1 MIVWIISED
10 WKRSK
15 VLDFLNE
22 LLYNMEYN
30 MKKDQKR
37 IYPTPQYPFDVR
49 VNSKGFV
56 KNSSG
61 WNSSDVGDALVL
73 LTAILGVI
81 LIITIL

>member
-1 MIVWIISED
+1 
-10 WKRSK
+10 
-15 VLDFLNE
+15 
-22 LLYNMEYN
+22 

-61 WNSSDVGDALVL
+61 WNSSDLGDALVFW
-73 LTAILGVI
+73 TCVVVAIVMIAIL
-81 LIITIL
+81 

>member
-1 MIVWIISED
+1 
-10 WKRSK
+10 
-15 VLDFLNE
+15 
-22 LLYNMEYN
+22 
-30 MKKDQKR
+30 MKKDQKK

-49 VNSKGFV
+49 VNRKGFV

-81 LIITIL
+81 VIITIL